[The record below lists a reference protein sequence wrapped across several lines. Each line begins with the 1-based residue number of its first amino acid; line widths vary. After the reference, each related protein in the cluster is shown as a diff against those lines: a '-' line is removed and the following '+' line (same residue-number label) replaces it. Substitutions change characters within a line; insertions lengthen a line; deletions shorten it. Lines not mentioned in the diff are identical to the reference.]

1 MHKKIKELTPK
12 EIKKLNKMMDEC
24 EIITFNK
31 ADISKRIGK
40 VLKKSTKAH
49 ADLLK
54 ADEELLLIIGELYG
68 TNKGAK
74 IL

>member
-12 EIKKLNKMMDEC
+12 EREKLSKMMGEC

-31 ADISKRIGK
+31 ADISKRIARA
-40 VLKKSTKAH
+40 LKKSTKAH

-54 ADEELLLIIGELYG
+54 ADEELLLIIKELYG
-68 TNKGAK
+68 NKSN
-74 IL
+74 